1 MTIKDLIE
9 KKLSESK
16 IPPGLTKKQRQEVVK
31 LTKAGWEV
39 FGYIRQPS
47 GTGSVILKKD
57 GAQKTV
63 YSYGNVEDD

>member
-1 MTIKDLIE
+1 MNIKNLIE

-16 IPPGLTKKQRQEVVK
+16 IPAGLSKKQRQEVVK
-31 LTKAGWEV
+31 LMKAGWKES
-39 FGYIRQPS
+39 GYIRQPS